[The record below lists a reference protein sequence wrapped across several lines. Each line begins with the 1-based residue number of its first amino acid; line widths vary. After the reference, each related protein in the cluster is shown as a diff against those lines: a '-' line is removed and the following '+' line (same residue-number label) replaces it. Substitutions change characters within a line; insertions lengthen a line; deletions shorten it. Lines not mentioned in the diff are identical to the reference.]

1 MIVIDI
7 NGKEVIAAQFDNV
20 SSFNNGLAA
29 VAQGNGAYII
39 DKKGQKVQG
48 TESLPKDSYFVKNNN
63 DSHVVYAPGDYVLTK
78 ENSKY
83 GFGKIEYTPA
93 LPTSDEMSSWALEE
107 VKSAIEKDLV
117 PASLQNMYKTDIT
130 RVDFA
135 SLVVKA
141 IEEVSGEDIDQ
152 VVKKETGQSLYELI
166 EKYPFKDTN
175 EKDVIAAQALKIISG
190 KGNDRFAPYDK
201 ISRQES
207 AALLMRTSKFL
218 GDDSPVQN
226 KNFNDSEKISN
237 FAKEAVNYVSSID
250 VMQGK
255 ENNNFAPQDT
265 YTREQAYTTIY
276 RLFNVL
282 VNK

>member
-1 MIVIDI
+1 
-7 NGKEVIAAQFDNV
+7 
-20 SSFNNGLAA
+20 
-29 VAQGNGAYII
+29 
-39 DKKGQKVQG
+39 
-48 TESLPKDSYFVKNNN
+48 
-63 DSHVVYAPGDYVLTK
+63 
-78 ENSKY
+78 
-83 GFGKIEYTPA
+83 
-93 LPTSDEMSSWALEE
+93 
-107 VKSAIEKDLV
+107 
-117 PASLQNMYKTDIT
+117 MYKTDIT

-175 EKDVIAAQALKIISG
+175 ERDVIAAQALKIISG